1 MAPKSRRMHHIR
13 TEERDG
19 EGFFRTLRERTREL
33 YYDNNIPS
41 TRMENLRSFMDVFML
56 WYYNHHRRHQ
66 GMGRVT
72 VSEGR

>member
-1 MAPKSRRMHHIR
+1 MAQKSRRIRHIR

-33 YYDNNIPS
+33 YYDNIPS

-56 WYYNHHRRHQ
+56 
-66 GMGRVT
+66 
-72 VSEGR
+72 